1 MNWIFAERDFNS
13 AIMKVVLIIHVSNSR
28 DENWPDIEVKI
39 SGKSYNGSVVNSDVV
54 KEAAGAV

>member
-28 DENWPDIEVKI
+28 DEN
-39 SGKSYNGSVVNSDVV
+39 
-54 KEAAGAV
+54 